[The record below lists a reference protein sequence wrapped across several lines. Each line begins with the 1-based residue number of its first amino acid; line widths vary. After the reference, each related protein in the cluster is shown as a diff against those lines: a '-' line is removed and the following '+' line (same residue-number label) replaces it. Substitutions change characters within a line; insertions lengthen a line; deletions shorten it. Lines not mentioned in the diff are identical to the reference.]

1 MVQSPNIVNI
11 DVHRQH
17 IISDQEAEGADG
29 DSAEEAELGLSAR
42 TGEAPHS
49 STPVITHFVMFA
61 AGHTGGV

>member
-11 DVHRQH
+11 DVYRLNN
-17 IISDQEAEGADG
+17 ISDQEAEGADG

-49 STPVITHFVMFA
+49 STQSS
-61 AGHTGGV
+61 HTL